1 MGQLL
6 LLLDRDNSSVNGN
19 RPARAARDQAMTMQ
33 GGLSPARSTGTRLA
47 RTTMPVASRSA
58 ASKDCAALNPGPKI
72 RHSQRVLI
80 RGIHASI
87 VRLFLLRHLLG
98 RSTREQTTNFAVDQV
113 CRARHPDAPG
123 RLPRFLYRRARND
136 DHAGSADMVPRV
148 ASTDRQTHH
157 VGCHCAR
164 ERVRCQGTRLWIRGS
179 SGPSRRQQR
188 GSAAPPRRQ
197 SFTARVQQRRRC
209 SAGPC
214 VTAWNTPSTSAPL
227 TRSVT

>member
-1 MGQLL
+1 
-6 LLLDRDNSSVNGN
+6 
-19 RPARAARDQAMTMQ
+19 MTMQ

-80 RGIHASI
+80 RGIHASS
-87 VRLFLLRHLLG
+87 VRLFLRVIYSGGQHANSPRTSPLIKFAELAILTPRADSRASCIDAQETTIMRAQRIWSLALRL
-98 RSTREQTTNFAVDQV
+98 RI
-113 CRARHPDAPG
+113 
-123 RLPRFLYRRARND
+123 
-136 DHAGSADMVPRV
+136 
-148 ASTDRQTHH
+148 DRPITSD
-157 VGCHCAR
+157 CHCAR

-227 TRSVT
+227 TRNVT